1 MSLFRRAYDLE
12 VIAPFEQS
20 VLMALVSLSATIRA
34 TPGFDG
40 AALTKAA
47 QYFTDNPAQ
56 GCESGAAKTAYE
68 WPLNLLKTDLAQLH
82 QMLSADKTRN

>member
-1 MSLFRRAYDLE
+1 MEQLS
-12 VIAPFEQS
+12 PFEQG
-20 VLMALVSLSATIRA
+20 VLMALVSLSATIRS

-68 WPLNLLKTDLAQLH
+68 WPLNILKTDLAQLQ
-82 QMLSADKTRN
+82 QMLNADKTRN

>member
-1 MSLFRRAYDLE
+1 MEQFS
-12 VIAPFEQS
+12 PFEQG
-20 VLMALVSLSATIRA
+20 VLMALVSISATIRS

-56 GCESGAAKTAYE
+56 GCESGEANKAYE
-68 WPLNLLKTDLAQLH
+68 WPLNLIKSDFIQMQKVLH
-82 QMLSADKTRN
+82 PDKSYN